1 MRFYRDPITNFWGNK
16 AHFSYFWFLIVKK
29 AQLNPTL
36 YEHHKLFMN
45 NWSLPSISK
54 FFWFDISHALSNKGP
69 AKRTQHFN
77 AKSFNI
83 VTRKRVA
90 HFWPRLAHVWHTF
103 GHPTATC
110 YNMLDGF
117 GSSSGYCKMLHTLG
131 QLLYNISQHDPTLLQ
146 DVTLKCC
153 VRLSCLVHFYF
164 VFWISFQM
172 NIL

>member
-1 MRFYRDPITNFWGNK
+1 MLLLFWLQQTVLQENRRAVWSKAPIKFIRKCQYPFQVRDRKCLVFFATCTKAASQAVYRDPITNFWGNM

-54 FFWFDISHALSNKGP
+54 FFWFDISHALSNKGS

-83 VTRKRVA
+83 VARKRVA
-90 HFWPRLAHVWHTF
+90 HFWPRLAHVW
-103 GHPTATC
+103 PP
-110 YNMLDGF
+110 YSNML
-117 GSSSGYCKMLHTLG
+117 
-131 QLLYNISQHDPTLLQ
+131 QH
-146 DVTLKCC
+146 VGW
-153 VRLSCLVHFYF
+153 
-164 VFWISFQM
+164 FWIKFW
-172 NIL
+172 IL